1 LCELAKRF
9 SSKFHTGR
17 GEIHIEYAA
26 RTCLEKLELICI
38 LKKMFVCL
46 GGGEQGC
53 SRRMISGNVDG
64 GIRMKREQESFL
76 IAKVRES
83 RNRLECC
90 AWWKA
95 YQLPVQHV

>member
-1 LCELAKRF
+1 
-9 SSKFHTGR
+9 
-17 GEIHIEYAA
+17 
-26 RTCLEKLELICI
+26 
-38 LKKMFVCL
+38 
-46 GGGEQGC
+46 
-53 SRRMISGNVDG
+53 MISGNVDG